1 MGPSGSGKTTF
12 LNILSGRTKPS
23 ISGDITMNGQTLNKQ
38 LRRRICYVLQ
48 QDIFFPNL
56 TLKQTLMYTA
66 RLRLPESMKKNEK
79 LALID
84 KIIEELQLKKCEN
97 TIIGDI
103 SRRGLSGGEKKRAN
117 IACELLTNPSVLL
130 LDEPT
135 SGLDSCTAHK
145 LIQILKDF
153 ALKRKKTIVM
163 SIHQPSSKM
172 FYMLDNLLLLTN
184 GQPAYFGNIHGVVP
198 FFTRI
203 GYGINIHYNPAEFI
217 LEKIEDNECQQK
229 IIDAAK
235 QLPKLPKILKK
246 IDLQNIVDDHH
257 DHHVNDHH
265 HDDHHHDHPH
275 PHHHHHHDHH
285 DHHHHASDYHHHPHK
300 FPSDNDS
307 GRSSWSDRSSTFSS
321 NSLSRDESETK
332 KNQNHHHHHHSK
344 TMTNGEIEHSE
355 ISNKERKWPTSL
367 WTQVKVLTERNYIEA
382 RHRMLSKVNWIQTIG
397 LALLVGILWFQT
409 ERNEDTMNDIRGWMF
424 FSTTYWMQFGLFQA
438 LLTFPPERQVI
449 NKERLSGAYRLSA
462 YYIAKMIG
470 ELPLTIVLP
479 TVFFIISYPMLGLTS
494 FITATYLW
502 LFLIISII
510 CAQSFGLFIGA
521 LCSNL
526 EVSVTISA
534 LYSLSTMLFA
544 GYYASIPSWLSW
556 TRYLSI
562 IYYAFQNMQLI
573 EFGGTNL
580 KCSETLTKFQYCK
593 QSSDIKSAY
602 IPRLELESNLD
613 LMSPNT
619 KPLPV
624 WFNTMILLVFLL
636 IFRLMGYLSLRYT
649 RKPTTC

>member
-23 ISGDITMNGQTLNKQ
+23 ISGDISMNGQSMNKQ

-66 RLRLPESMKKNEK
+66 RLRLPESMMNNEK
-79 LALID
+79 LTLID
-84 KIIEELQLKKCEN
+84 KIIEELQLKNCEN

-103 SRRGLSGGEKKRAN
+103 CHRGLSGGEKKRAN
-117 IACELLTNPSVLL
+117 IACELLTNPSVLI

-145 LIQILKDF
+145 LIQILKNF

-172 FYMLDNLLLLTN
+172 FYMLDNLLLLSN
-184 GQPAYFGNIHGVVP
+184 GQSAYFGNTHDVVP

-203 GYGINIHYNPAEFI
+203 GYCINIHYNPAEFI
-217 LEKIEDNECQQK
+217 LEKIKDNDCHLK

-235 QLPKLPKILKK
+235 ELPKSPKILKK
-246 IDLQNIVDDHH
+246 IDLQTIDVHDHPHH
-257 DHHVNDHH
+257 DDHH
-265 HDDHHHDHPH
+265 HDDHHH
-275 PHHHHHHDHH
+275 HHHHHHS
-285 DHHHHASDYHHHPHK
+285 SDYNHHK

-321 NSLSRDESETK
+321 NSYIRDECETK
-332 KNQNHHHHHHSK
+332 KNHNHHHSK
-344 TMTNGEIEHSE
+344 IMANGEIEHSNN
-355 ISNKERKWPTSL
+355 NKERKWPTTL
-367 WTQVKVLTERNYIEA
+367 WTQVKVLTERNFLEA
-382 RHRMLSKVNWIQTIG
+382 RHRMLSKLNWIQTIG
-397 LALLVGILWFQT
+397 LALVVGLLWFQI
-409 ERNEDTMNDIRGWMF
+409 ERKEDTMNDIRGWMF
-424 FSTTYWMQFGLFQA
+424 FATTYWMQFGLFQA
-438 LLTFPPERQVI
+438 LLSFPPERQVI
-449 NKERLSGAYRLSA
+449 NKERSSGAYRLSA

-470 ELPLTIVLP
+470 ELPLTIALP
-479 TVFFIISYPMLGLTS
+479 TVFFIISYPMLGWTC
-494 FITATYLW
+494 FITAIYLW
-502 LFLIISII
+502 FFLIISII

-521 LCSNL
+521 LCSNI

-544 GYYASIPSWLSW
+544 GYYAAIPSWLSW
-556 TRYLSI
+556 TRYFSI

-580 KCSETLTKFQYCK
+580 RCSESLSKFQYCN
-593 QSSDIKSAY
+593 QSLDKKSAY
-602 IPRLELESNLD
+602 IPKFELESNLD
-613 LMSPNT
+613 LMNPDT
-619 KPLPV
+619 KPLPI
-624 WFNTMILLVFLL
+624 WFNTIILLLFLL
-636 IFRLMGYLSLRYT
+636 LFRLMGYLVLRYS